1 MTQAEMTRLKRP
13 GRNDSCPKRPTAETT
28 QNLMTF
34 YIASCICVQT
44 GQRLLHKSTFSC
56 GMAKLLFFSPNSAR
70 STPVEC
76 LSSIAGLVFRPE
88 RCSLKDDTF
97 EKLNM
102 MIKCNQQ
109 IKSE

>member
-1 MTQAEMTRLKRP
+1 
-13 GRNDSCPKRPTAETT
+13 
-28 QNLMTF
+28 MTF
-34 YIASCICVQT
+34 LIATCTCICVQT

-56 GMAKLLFFSPNSAR
+56 GMAKELFFSSNSAT
-70 STPVEC
+70 SAPVEC
-76 LSSIAGLVFRPE
+76 LFSIAGKDFRPE

-102 MIKCNQQ
+102 MIKCYHQ